1 MRCGR
6 RHERRRH
13 ACIRPPAAGEGF
25 DRLAREMKVSRGTIL
40 RAYDFAN
47 RDEAAARL
55 AGRLADRLGRARAGP
70 RRPGNLSG
78 VAR

>member
-1 MRCGR
+1 
-6 RHERRRH
+6 
-13 ACIRPPAAGEGF
+13 
-25 DRLAREMKVSRGTIL
+25 MKVSRGTIL